1 MNDALENHKGTVSIG
16 DRTITNLRFADD
28 IDGLK
33 GKEKELAALVDHL
46 DKTFSAFSMEIS
58 AEKSKMMTNNIDG
71 ISIDIRVNGRK
82 LNEVNSFKYMGAVV
96 IDQGSTPE
104 LLSRIAQNN
113 NNTSETKNHPI
124 TISIFLLAHRLDLC
138 APCLSQSCCTPA
150 KPGHGHSCTQRQ
162 FSENICSEDDLR
174 SRIF

>member
-1 MNDALENHKGTVSIG
+1 MVVLETCSKAHSESDKAVSSRHTLFNILLERIMNDALENHKGTVSIG

-104 LLSRIAQNN
+104 LLSRIAQ
-113 NNTSETKNHPI
+113 TTTTLARLK
-124 TISIFLLAHRLDLC
+124 TI
-138 APCLSQSCCTPA
+138 P
-150 KPGHGHSCTQRQ
+150 
-162 FSENICSEDDLR
+162 
-174 SRIF
+174 

>member
-1 MNDALENHKGTVSIG
+1 MVVLETCSKAHSESDKAVSSRPTLFNILLERIMNDALENHKGTVSIG

-82 LNEVNSFKYMGAVV
+82 LNEVNSFKYMSAVV

-104 LLSRIAQNN
+104 LLSRIAQ
-113 NNTSETKNHPI
+113 TTTTLARLK
-124 TISIFLLAHRLDLC
+124 TI
-138 APCLSQSCCTPA
+138 P
-150 KPGHGHSCTQRQ
+150 
-162 FSENICSEDDLR
+162 
-174 SRIF
+174 

>member
-1 MNDALENHKGTVSIG
+1 MHPTLMVVLETCSKAHSESDEAVSSRPTLFNILLERIMNDALENHKGTVSIG

-104 LLSRIAQNN
+104 LLSRIAQ
-113 NNTSETKNHPI
+113 TTTTLARLK
-124 TISIFLLAHRLDLC
+124 TI
-138 APCLSQSCCTPA
+138 P
-150 KPGHGHSCTQRQ
+150 
-162 FSENICSEDDLR
+162 
-174 SRIF
+174 

>member
-1 MNDALENHKGTVSIG
+1 MNDAQENHKGTVSIG

-46 DKTFSAFSMEIS
+46 DKISSAFGMEIS
-58 AEKSKMMTNNIDG
+58 AEKSKLMTNNTDSIG
-71 ISIDIRVNGRK
+71 IDIRVNGRK

-104 LLSRIAQNN
+104 LLSRIAQ
-113 NNTSETKNHPI
+113 TTTTLARLK
-124 TISIFLLAHRLDLC
+124 TIS
-138 APCLSQSCCTPA
+138 
-150 KPGHGHSCTQRQ
+150 
-162 FSENICSEDDLR
+162 
-174 SRIF
+174 